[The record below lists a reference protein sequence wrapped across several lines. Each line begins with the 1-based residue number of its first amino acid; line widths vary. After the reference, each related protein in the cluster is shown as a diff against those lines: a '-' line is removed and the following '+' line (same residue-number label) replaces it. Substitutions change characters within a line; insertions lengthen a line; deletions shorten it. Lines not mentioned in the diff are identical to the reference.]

1 MCGSGAVVCSLSLLI
16 REAQACPLSGR
27 NSTQRPVQILEA
39 GSYPVT
45 VTTPNENDDDME
57 GGTITWRGTVFQ
69 DVTLGEGCKYN
80 FVATNRDG
88 DTAELCTATKGYAD
102 LTIGRA
108 RFYCQM
114 K

>member
-1 MCGSGAVVCSLSLLI
+1 MIKMKTILLTAVTLVSMLVT
-16 REAQACPLSGR
+16 AQAETYTYMCKVGPK
-27 NSTQRPVQILEA
+27 
-39 GSYPVT
+39 SYPVT
-45 VTTPNENDDDME
+45 VTTPNDDDME

-69 DVTLGEGCKYN
+69 DVKLGEGCRYN
-80 FVATNRDG
+80 FVATKDG
-88 DTAELCTATKGYAD
+88 VIAELCTATKGYAD